1 MLLQIARIPEGL
13 QVEGEIDMAS
23 APQLVDALSRLD
35 RSDGRLVIDLAGVT
49 FMDSTGLHAVLN
61 EVASR
66 NGSGPLVLRNPT
78 RSVRR
83 LLDIG
88 FPAGV
93 EGLEVQE

>member
-1 MLLQIARIPEGL
+1 MVLQITRIPEGL

-23 APQLVDALSRLD
+23 APQLAEALSRLD
-35 RSDGRLVIDLAGVT
+35 RSDGRVVIDLAGVT
-49 FMDSTGLHAVLN
+49 FMDSTGLHAVLD

-66 NGSGPLVLRNPT
+66 NGSGPVVLRRPT
-78 RSVRR
+78 RPVRR

-93 EGLEVQE
+93 NGLEVQE